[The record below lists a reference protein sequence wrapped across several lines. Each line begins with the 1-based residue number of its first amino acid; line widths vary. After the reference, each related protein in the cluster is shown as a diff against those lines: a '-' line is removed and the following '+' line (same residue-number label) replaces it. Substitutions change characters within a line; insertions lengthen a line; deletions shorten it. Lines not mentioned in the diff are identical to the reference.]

1 MHVGPARAELRP
13 PVNLSRARGK
23 MLLVNGSR
31 RSRALLFAATSLG
44 WLVLSLAIGMQGY
57 VAAAYRGRP
66 MPWAQALTYPL
77 VFYAAWAALTPG
89 ILWLA
94 ARLPPRRGPAFL
106 IVHGV
111 TSAVVALVH
120 ARAFVFLLSRIQPD
134 VWAGLETGRI
144 VMNAVVANFHSNVLL
159 YWIVAGGSWL
169 LAYYRRSR
177 ERDMRA
183 ARLEAR
189 LAQAEL
195 QVLKMQLHPHF
206 LFNTLHAISA
216 LVHEDPEA
224 ADRMLSQLGDLLRT
238 TLAAS
243 EAQEVPLGRE
253 LEFIDRYL
261 EIERQRLGDRLRV
274 DRDIDRAALESL
286 VPSLLLQPLIEN
298 AIRHGIAPSAAGGT
312 IRIQARC
319 ESGALRLQI
328 SDDGEGCDP
337 AGLQPGLGLANT
349 RARLAQLYGA
359 AHRFTITGAAG
370 AGVQVDLTLPDR
382 RTSAAGVR

>member
-1 MHVGPARAELRP
+1 M
-13 PVNLSRARGK
+13 
-23 MLLVNGSR
+23 
-31 RSRALLFAATSLG
+31 AATTTA
-44 WLVLSLAIGMQGY
+44 WLALALAVGMQGY

-66 MPWAQALTYPL
+66 MPWAQALAYP
-77 VFYAAWAALTPG
+77 VIFYAVWAVLTPG

-94 ARLPPRRGPAFL
+94 SRLPPRRSVAFVAL
-106 IVHGV
+106 HLF
-111 TSAVVALVH
+111 TSVVVALVH
-120 ARAFVFLLSRIQPD
+120 ARGFVFLLSRIQPD
-134 VWAGLETGRI
+134 VWAGLETGQV

-159 YWIVAGGSWL
+159 YWVVAGGSWL
-169 LAYYRRSR
+169 FAYYRRSR

-183 ARLEAR
+183 AQLEAR
-189 LAQAEL
+189 LARAEL

-224 ADRMLSQLGDLLRT
+224 ADRMLSQLGDLLRA
-238 TLAAS
+238 TLAAG

-261 EIERQRLGDRLRV
+261 DIERQRLGERLQV
-274 DRDIDRAALESL
+274 DRDIDGAALDAL

-312 IRIQARC
+312 IRIRARC

-328 SDDGEGCDP
+328 ADDGKGCDP
-337 AGLQPGLGLANT
+337 RALVPGVGLSNT
-349 RARLAQLYGA
+349 RARLAQFYGA
-359 AHRFTITGAAG
+359 AYRFSVTGAAG
-370 AGVQVDLTLPDR
+370 AGVEVDLTLPHR
-382 RTSAAGVR
+382 SVPIAGVR